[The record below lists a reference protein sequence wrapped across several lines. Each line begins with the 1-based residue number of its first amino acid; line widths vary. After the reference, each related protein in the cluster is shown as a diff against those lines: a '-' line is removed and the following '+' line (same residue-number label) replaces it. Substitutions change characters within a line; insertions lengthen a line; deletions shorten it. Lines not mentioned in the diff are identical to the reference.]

1 MKGVDSDKKNYSSI
15 AIFPMLRKKNNATQE
30 EKYQQCCER
39 GRMR

>member
-1 MKGVDSDKKNYSSI
+1 MKGVYSDKKNYSSI
-15 AIFPMLRKKNNATQE
+15 VIFPMSRKNNATQE